1 MGLSEAGKLA
11 KKRAN
16 IWNGDRRAQAPRSVR
31 ANFSRAL
38 PRGFTLVELLVVIAI
53 LGVLVALLLPAI
65 QAARE
70 AARMAQCRNNLK
82 QIATSLHN
90 FESARQFFPGHSGE
104 RQPRRVDFGAERRAA
119 ATGMPVTGNWM
130 LQTLKYMEHGRV
142 ADVLISAARGTAT
155 AENVSV
161 AVKAVIPSLY
171 CPTRRN
177 AVAYP
182 LPKEEQEA
190 YFEAYGPLGARTDYA
205 MNGGRGQIDLSQE
218 NDPEGTYVKLDED
231 GIWRL
236 GRSTPLRS
244 VVDGLSNTYLVGEKS
259 MDTELYETGED
270 RGDRAPVAGLT
281 NHDGAANSYV
291 RFAIRIPQQD
301 IANNCKTCHDFGS
314 AHFSGWNVSMADGSV
329 KSMGY
334 SMDIMVHR
342 ALASIDAE
350 EVEAAP

>member
-1 MGLSEAGKLA
+1 LA
-11 KKRAN
+11 KKRAST
-16 IWNGDRRAQAPRSVR
+16 WDEDPCAQAPRRVH
-31 ANFSRAL
+31 AAFCRAL
-38 PRGFTLVELLVVIAI
+38 TRGFTLVELLVVIAI

-70 AARMAQCRNNLK
+70 AARIAQCRNNLK

-90 FESARQFFPGHSGE
+90 FESARQFFPGHGGE
-104 RQPRRVDFGAERRAA
+104 RQPRRVDFGADRRAA
-119 ATGMPVTGNWM
+119 ATGMAVTGNWM
-130 LQTLKYMEHGRV
+130 LQTLKYMEQGRV
-142 ADVLISAARGTAT
+142 ADVLISAVRGTAN
-155 AENVSV
+155 ADDVSV

-171 CPTRRN
+171 CPTRRG
-177 AVAYP
+177 AIAYP
-182 LPKEEQEA
+182 LVEEEL
-190 YFEAYGPLGARTDYA
+190 EAYGPLGARTDYG
-205 MNGGRGQIDLSQE
+205 MNGGRGQIDLSQDD
-218 NDPEGTYVKLDED
+218 DPEGTYVKLDED

-236 GRSTPLRS
+236 GRSTPIRS

-281 NHDGAANSYV
+281 DHVGAANSYV
-291 RFAIRIPQQD
+291 RFAIRSPQQD

-334 SMDIMVHR
+334 SMDVMVHR

-350 EVEAAP
+350 EVTE